1 MVTVQ
6 DEKQARPALSRQQVL
21 RAALDYVDE
30 HGLEALS
37 MHKLG
42 AALGV
47 KAMSLYKHV
56 ADKDDLLDGIV
67 GLLWEEIPA
76 QPPAGDWRDGIRWLA
91 AALRDLV
98 HRHPHAAPLL
108 TSRPDRPGLRER
120 PLLIAHNVLR
130 EMREGGGVPE
140 RCAVALLRTVF
151 PYGIGYALAELSLP
165 PQPPPGPDR
174 EIALIRQVTGLL
186 SPQASDELVRTA
198 LLVCGDCDMTDQ
210 FHIGVDLM
218 IAGLDAYLKT
228 LAEGTHDNA

>member
-1 MVTVQ
+1 MVTMR
-6 DEKQARPALSRQQVL
+6 DEKPARAALSRQLVL
-21 RAALDYVDE
+21 QAALDHVDQ

-56 ADKDDLLDGIV
+56 ADKDDILDGIV
-67 GLLWEEIPA
+67 DLQWEEIPA
-76 QPPAGDWRDGIRWLA
+76 KPPADDWRDAIRWLA
-91 AALRDLV
+91 AELRDLV
-98 HRHPHAAPLL
+98 HRHPQAAPLL
-108 TSRPDRPGLRER
+108 TSRQDRPGLRER
-120 PLLIAHNVLR
+120 PLLIAHNILR
-130 EMREGGGVPE
+130 QMREDGVPE

-174 EIALIRQVTGLL
+174 EIALIRQVTGML

-210 FHIGVDLM
+210 FRIGVDLM
-218 IAGLDAYLKT
+218 LGGLDAYLTT
-228 LAEGTHDNA
+228 LQESTPGSA